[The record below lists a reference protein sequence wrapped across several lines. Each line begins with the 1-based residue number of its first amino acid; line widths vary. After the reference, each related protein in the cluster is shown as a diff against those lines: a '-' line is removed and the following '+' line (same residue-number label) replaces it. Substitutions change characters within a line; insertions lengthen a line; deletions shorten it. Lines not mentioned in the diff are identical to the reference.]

1 MKINLDI
8 NLGINNSIKKLY
20 EKEIIKED
28 TIIIIPVIDNLDS
41 ILKIRD
47 NYKNKL
53 ILVLYEN
60 LSSKIKDYN
69 NIELITIPNMM
80 NKEEIKYMASDIK
93 EEFSDA
99 YIFDLYDNK
108 YLESYFTNIAKEIY
122 KNNQGYNKIYIP
134 YNGSISIGLINY
146 FKIATDLDVILI
158 SDNEIKN
165 IEYDLKISKKEEID
179 DENSIVISF

>member
-8 NLGINNSIKKLY
+8 NLGINNSINKLY
-20 EKEIIKED
+20 EKGIIKED

-53 ILVLYEN
+53 ILVLYES
-60 LSSKIKDYN
+60 LSSKINDYN

-80 NKEEIKYMASDIK
+80 NKEDIKYMASDIK

-108 YLESYFTNIAKEIY
+108 YLESYYTDIAKDIY

-134 YNGSISIGLINY
+134 YNGSSCLGLIKY